1 MSSRTVLNRKA
12 MASITMLVCWTFWK
26 EQNARVFRNKAV
38 PPPVLLDLIKSE
50 GRLWVTVG
58 AKKLSVVI
66 LGE

>member
-1 MSSRTVLNRKA
+1 
-12 MASITMLVCWTFWK
+12 
-26 EQNARVFRNKAV
+26 VFRNKAA

-50 GRLWVTVG
+50 ARLWVTVG